1 MKQLILLFT
10 FFYFGICSFSQNYES
25 DKELFW
31 EISGNGL
38 TSKSYLFGSLHSNDK
53 RLFQLADS
61 IYVGLNQ
68 TQKLILETDIFGLF
82 NELDTRTDLPKTLY
96 DKDGNSYTAENEA
109 SKTFYGDED
118 GMPQFLDAY
127 FQQYCLNAGKG
138 FIPLESIADQYE
150 LLTDHIQVSNKQFI
164 DNAVNDFTNERLVE
178 LYLKGDLLAL
188 DKFMRVNM
196 SIQNNLQNNLYEEV
210 ITKRN
215 VKMAVKLDS
224 ILKTKTS
231 FFCAVGAGHLG
242 STGGILNLLRSKGY
256 KIRLVKWTHSE
267 TPCYDEKMVRSAK
280 EFIYKDESS
289 GLIAKFPGKPIVLN
303 ESDNS
308 TRVIYREL
316 GQGNTYEISIMPI
329 DETISPEEIAS
340 IYIATPPNTGIRKII
355 MDDGDTVY
363 EGLSNTYPEGLNF
376 VQIQFGAK
384 HFAVI
389 KTYGG
394 NKFMHSN
401 RPNQFFSKVWFE

>member
-1 MKQLILLFT
+1 MKYLVILYAICGSCYLA
-10 FFYFGICSFSQNYES
+10 FGQNYFA
-25 DKELFW
+25 DRELLW

-38 TSKSYLFGSLHSNDK
+38 KQKSYVFGSLHSNDK

-61 IYVGLNQ
+61 VYSAMIN
-68 TQKLILETDIFGLF
+68 TNKLILETDVFGLF
-82 NELDTRTDLPKTLY
+82 NDLDTRANLPTTLY
-96 DKDGNSYTAENEA
+96 DKNGRPYTSETDA

-127 FQQYCLNAGKG
+127 FQQFCFNAGKE
-138 FIPLESIADQYE
+138 FIPLESVKEQYD
-150 LLTDHIQVSNKQFI
+150 LLTDEFQVSDQRFI
-164 DNAVNDFTNERLVE
+164 DDALNNFTHERLID
-178 LYLKGDLLAL
+178 LYLKGDLIAL
-188 DKFMRVNM
+188 DKFMKANM
-196 SIQNNLQNNLYEEV
+196 SMQEGLYDEV

-215 VKMAVKLDS
+215 VRMTQKLDS
-224 ILKTKTS
+224 ILKSKTT

-316 GQGNTYEISIMPI
+316 GQGNTYEISIIPI
-329 DETISPEEIAS
+329 DEAISPEEIAS
-340 IYIATPPNTGIRKII
+340 IYIATPPNTDIRKII

>member
-1 MKQLILLFT
+1 MRVLLFAYLLIG
-10 FFYFGICSFSQNYES
+10 FSGFSQLYEPEN
-25 DKELFW
+25 ELLW
-31 EISGNGL
+31 EVSGNGL
-38 TSKSYLFGSLHSNDK
+38 KEKSYLFGTFHNNHKD
-53 RLFQLADS
+53 LFRFPDTLYYA
-61 IYVGLNQ
+61 LNKAK
-68 TQKLILETDIFGLF
+68 TIALETDLF
-82 NELDTRTDLPKTLY
+82 SLFKKVDVRESDVNLQFDM
-96 DKDGNSYTAENEA
+96 
-109 SKTFYGDED
+109 YGDPYTTTDKATSTVYGNED

-138 FIPLESIADQYE
+138 FIPLESIADQFE

-267 TPCYDEKMVRSAK
+267 TPCYDEKMVRSAM

-340 IYIATPPNTGIRKII
+340 IYIATPPNTDIRKII

-384 HFAVI
+384 HFAII